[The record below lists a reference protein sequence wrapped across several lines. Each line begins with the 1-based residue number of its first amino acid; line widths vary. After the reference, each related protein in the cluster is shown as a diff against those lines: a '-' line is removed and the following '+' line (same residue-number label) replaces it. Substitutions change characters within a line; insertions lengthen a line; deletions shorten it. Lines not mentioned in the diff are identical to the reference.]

1 MGTSSSRHKTQ
12 RHLPRPFGVFH
23 RDSGGTRGRSAV
35 PRGDSRGGPRR
46 RSMGALWGAAIAFAA
61 VLLAAAFV
69 HAGELVQNGSFET
82 GSFGTYWTHGAYRG
96 SVYNPAL
103 ADHIVVPDLPYTGSY
118 SARLGFKYSRERR
131 SAVGFMYQDVAIP
144 ANISSAR
151 LFFKVRQQGYDTN
164 PFDPFRAQ
172 VRRTDNTVLQTLL
185 TLTFSDPSYVFKDG
199 GWVDDNNVLPAG
211 VDMAAYAGQTVRV
224 YFEQANTNDNFYETW
239 AYVDDV
245 SLVFKRFVDLAVDGN
260 GNDLFGALGS
270 GAGGLSAGSTLAGDS
285 LFFDLGVENEGL
297 DADSYRITIAAP
309 AGWTVRIENG
319 SGWAAFPYAMGT
331 LTPGAVEHRRVLVLP
346 PPGTPAGSYSAVLDA
361 VSVSQPNRFD
371 SVRMGV
377 AVLDATYGA
386 DLAVDGN
393 GYGVVGDNGSGGF
406 AIETGSWD
414 TYVAYA
420 LELTNTGNAS
430 SAFRV
435 AAAPDPG
442 AAWRIRY
449 NGVTYTSGFVTASV
463 APGASA
469 SMTLETAVPRPRP
482 GGDYATIVRAQAL
495 ADTLKRDSVRAVLRL
510 IAPRV
515 DLLVGGNGDGIYDGT
530 QSGLG
535 GSSSGAGEPGIP
547 FIFPVRIQNEGGIPD
562 SYNLTWAKPT
572 GGWTAAIVLGGVEYA
587 FPYTTPVVGAY
598 SSLDLELKIYV
609 PSNAKVG
616 TYSSFLNAVSR
627 AENAIAESVTAAV
640 SVTTPGQ
647 IDLIIDGSGVS
658 LFGPLGSGLGG
669 DSERTLSPGDSATF
683 SIELRNLTGANAA
696 DLSWNTPAGWRVTL
710 DGRASPLTGYPSGIY
725 PLKVV
730 VPAASPGGTF
740 DIIVDG
746 LKTDRRFF
754 VDSIRGRVYVTPP
767 MVVDALIDGNGDGLY
782 GALGTGLGGSSSQTR
797 SGPAVLR
804 FTVELENEG
813 AAADSYT
820 IAWNA
825 IPWWRADVEGSA
837 APYTTGPVG
846 AGGFS
851 FLTFEVEVPASAAPG
866 AYRYVLDVT
875 SNANPGVVE
884 SIEARVTIVG
894 PPRADLVLDGNG
906 LGVFGSLGSGDG
918 AFSLHPAAP
927 GSSYTAVLEVR
938 NAGSYADSFYVF
950 WEVPAGWPS
959 NAVVLSDGTRDF
971 ASPLWTPTVGAGG
984 SAFYTVKVQV
994 PPAAGPGLFSTIIDS
1009 HSSLAPRIPE
1019 SARLATMTGSVV
1031 RGFVF
1036 DDRDHDGV
1044 FGAADAGLGG
1054 VTVSESATG
1063 IAAVTSGD
1071 GRYSLLLPAGLS
1083 TKIAER
1089 NLPGF
1094 VSLSPD
1100 TVGPAALAAGDTL
1113 VVDFADVP
1121 GIRLSAGVVSN
1132 AAAGGYADFPH
1143 RLDAGTS
1150 GAVALTATADS
1161 SATAAVYLDVDEDGA
1176 LDAVDRPIVASDLD
1190 MDPAAGKDHA
1200 CLIVRLF
1207 IPPTAPV
1214 GSTWR
1219 VTVDA
1224 VQTIEG
1230 TAFTSSARAFD
1241 AAVVTDG
1248 SLLALA
1254 KRVDAAAATPGTVL
1268 TYTISFTNTGL
1279 DSVQNVT
1286 LLDPVSVHVDPVA
1299 GGFGPGM
1306 DVEWRKDGS
1315 TVVYLTLDPADGD
1328 ECEYSAADRVLRL
1341 VFSKNSPYRLEP
1353 GEGGELSY
1361 RVIVK

>member
-1 MGTSSSRHKTQ
+1 MGTSSSRHTTR

-35 PRGDSRGGPRR
+35 SRGAPH
-46 RSMGALWGAAIAFAA
+46 RSAAVLWAAAIAFAA
-61 VLLAAAFV
+61 VLLAAAFAS
-69 HAGELVQNGSFET
+69 AGELVQNGSFET
-82 GSFGTYWTHGAYRG
+82 GDFGPYWVHGAYRG
-96 SVYNPAL
+96 SVYNPSL

-118 SARLGFKYSRERR
+118 SARLGFKFSRERK

-144 ANISSAR
+144 ANISSAN

-172 VRRTDNTVLQTLL
+172 IRRTDNTVLQTLL
-185 TLTFSDPSYVFKDG
+185 TLTFSDPAYVFKDG
-199 GWVDDNNVLPAG
+199 GWVDDNNVLPVG

-224 YFEQANTNDNFYETW
+224 YFEQANSNDNYYETW

-245 SLVFKRFVDLAVDGN
+245 SLVFRKFVDLTVDGN
-260 GNDLFGALGS
+260 GNDLFGAIGS
-270 GAGGLSAGSTLAGDS
+270 GAGGLSAGSTLPGDS

-297 DADSYRITIAAP
+297 GTDSYRITIAAP

-319 SGWAAFPYAMGT
+319 PGWAAFPFTTSA
-331 LTPGAVEHRRVLVLP
+331 LAPGAVEHRRVLVLP

-377 AVLDATYGA
+377 AVLNATYGA

-406 AIETGSWD
+406 AIDTGSWN
-414 TYVAYA
+414 TYVPYA
-420 LELTNTGNAS
+420 LELTNTGGVS

-442 AAWRIRY
+442 ASWRIRY
-449 NGVTYTSGFVTASV
+449 NGVTYTSSFVTASV

-469 SMTLETAVPRPRP
+469 SMTLETSVPRPEP
-482 GGDYATIVRAQAL
+482 GGDYETIVRAQAL

-515 DLLVGGNGDGIYDGT
+515 DFLIGGNGDDIYDDT

-535 GSSSGAGEPGIP
+535 GSGSGAGEPGIP
-547 FIFPVRIQNEGGIPD
+547 FVFPVRIQNEGGIPD
-562 SYNLTWAKPT
+562 SYDLTWAKPT
-572 GGWTAAIVLGGVEYA
+572 GGWTAALVLGGVEHA
-587 FPYTTPVVGAY
+587 FPYTTPVIGAY
-598 SSLDLELKIYV
+598 STLDVELKIYV
-609 PSNAKVG
+609 PSNAKIG

-627 AENAIAESVTAAV
+627 ADNAIAESVTAAV
-640 SVTTPGQ
+640 STTTPGQ

-669 DSERTLSPGDSATF
+669 DSERTLSPGDSTTF
-683 SIELRNLTGANAA
+683 AVELRNLTGANAA

-710 DGRASPLTGYPSGIY
+710 DGRASPLTGYPSGVY
-725 PLKVV
+725 QLKVV

-746 LKTDRRFF
+746 LKTDRRYF
-754 VDSIRGRVYVTPP
+754 VDSILGRVYVTPP
-767 MVVDALIDGNGDGLY
+767 MVVDALIDGNGDDVY
-782 GALGTGLGGSSSQTR
+782 GALGTGLGGSSSQMR
-797 SGPAVLR
+797 SAPAVLR
-804 FTVELENEG
+804 FTVELENQG
-813 AAADSYT
+813 AAADAYT
-820 IAWNA
+820 IVWNT
-825 IPWWRADVEGSA
+825 IPWWRALLEGSA
-837 APYTTGPVG
+837 SPYTTGPIG

-851 FLTFEVEVPASAAPG
+851 FFTFEAEVPVGAAPG
-866 AYRYVLDVT
+866 VYRYVLDVT

-884 SIEARVTIVG
+884 SIEAVVTIVG

-918 AFSLHPAAP
+918 AFSLHAAAP
-927 GSSYTAVLEVR
+927 GSPYTAVLEVR

-971 ASPLWTPTVGAGG
+971 ASSLWTPTIGAGG

-994 PPAAGPGLFSTIIDS
+994 PPAAGPGLFSTIIDA

-1031 RGFVF
+1031 TGVVF

-1054 VTVSESATG
+1054 VTVSETATG
-1063 IAAVTSGD
+1063 LAAVTGGD
-1071 GRYSLLLPAGLS
+1071 GRYSLLVSAGV
-1083 TKIAER
+1083 TATTVER

-1100 TVGPAALAAGDTL
+1100 TSGPALLAAGDTL
-1113 VVDFADVP
+1113 FVDFADVP
-1121 GIRLSAGVVSN
+1121 GIRLSSGVVSN
-1132 AAAGGYADFPH
+1132 GMAGGYADFPH

-1150 GAVALTATADS
+1150 GAIVLSVEADS
-1161 SATAAVYLDVDEDGA
+1161 SAAAVVYLDVNEDGA
-1176 LDAVDRPIVASDLD
+1176 FDAGDRVLSPADLD

-1200 CLIVRLF
+1200 YLIVRLYL
-1207 IPPTAPV
+1207 PPTAPV

-1241 AAVVTDG
+1241 AAVVADG
-1248 SLLALA
+1248 VLLTLA
-1254 KRVDAAAATPGTVL
+1254 KRVDAASAAPGTVL
-1268 TYTISFTNTGL
+1268 TYTITFTNTGL

-1286 LLDPVSVHVDPVA
+1286 LLDPVSIYVDPVA
-1299 GGFGPGM
+1299 GAFGPGM
-1306 DVEWRKDGS
+1306 DVEWRKNGS

-1361 RVIVK
+1361 RAIVK